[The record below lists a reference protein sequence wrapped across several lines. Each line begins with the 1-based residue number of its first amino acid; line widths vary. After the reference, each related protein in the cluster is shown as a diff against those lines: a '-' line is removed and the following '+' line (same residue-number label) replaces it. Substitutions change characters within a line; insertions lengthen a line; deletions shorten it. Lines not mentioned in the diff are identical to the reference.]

1 MKITIELTGIEL
13 DALQRALT
21 EKHGEDEGKTP
32 AEFVKDC
39 VLEQFY
45 CRAAAYRAAVTH
57 DPDFDSDMK
66 VAKAIM
72 KKRRGMLRKLAKP

>member
-21 EKHGEDEGKTP
+21 KEQGEYEGKT
-32 AEFVKDC
+32 AEEFVKAC

-45 CRAAAYRAAVTH
+45 CHDPAYRTALMASQHDHAA
-57 DPDFDSDMK
+57 S
-66 VAKAIM
+66 
-72 KKRRGMLRKLAKP
+72 